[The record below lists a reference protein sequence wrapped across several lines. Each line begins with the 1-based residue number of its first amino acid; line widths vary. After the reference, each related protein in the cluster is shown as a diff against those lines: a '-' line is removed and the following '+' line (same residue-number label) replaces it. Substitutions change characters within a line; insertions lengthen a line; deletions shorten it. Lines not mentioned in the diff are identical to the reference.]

1 MSDENSSPDAV
12 FRDGTSQAA
21 RRPVALDP
29 SYVSVDERSIQDFL
43 AFSASYAK
51 TLNYY
56 DLENHPAGDWSGF
69 LDLDPRS
76 KRPSTSSPPS
86 SRRRISSPPR
96 RMTGIAAPTSRC
108 S

>member
-43 AFSASYAK
+43 
-51 TLNYY
+51 TLLRILRE
-56 DLENHPAGDWSGF
+56 DAEVL
-69 LDLDPRS
+69 RS
-76 KRPSTSSPPS
+76 
-86 SRRRISSPPR
+86 
-96 RMTGIAAPTSRC
+96 
-108 S
+108 